1 MKRLLKQK
9 SHHVILEGF
18 LSELFGQDVRVTDLL
33 DTESIAEKE
42 RDKTNRVD
50 LLCKNNRGELIIIEL
65 QYYLE
70 NDYFQRML
78 FSASKLVLEYLS
90 KNSVYGE
97 IKKVYAIHIVYFN
110 LGSGVD
116 YVYRGR
122 QQFIGIHHNDPL
134 ELSRNQK
141 RYFKGTEPAD
151 LYPEYYI
158 INICNFKHPFEHP
171 TQNTLDEWI
180 YYFKYSTLPLGYR
193 AKGLDE
199 AEKQLNIDH
208 MKPEVKEEYMKQL
221 SGFGISEKMLMD
233 NWFDGEAEG
242 EYKGF
247 VRGKEEG
254 REEGREEGLSTGIR
268 IQLEKTVHNMF
279 KHGMSLESIAE
290 ITDIAT
296 SEVMEILKNNI
307 KSQ

>member
-97 IKKVYAIHIVYFN
+97 IKKVKV
-110 LGSGVD
+110 
-116 YVYRGR
+116 
-122 QQFIGIHHNDPL
+122 P
-134 ELSRNQK
+134 SR
-141 RYFKGTEPAD
+141 
-151 LYPEYYI
+151 L
-158 INICNFKHPFEHP
+158 IC
-171 TQNTLDEWI
+171 
-180 YYFKYSTLPLGYR
+180 
-193 AKGLDE
+193 
-199 AEKQLNIDH
+199 
-208 MKPEVKEEYMKQL
+208 
-221 SGFGISEKMLMD
+221 
-233 NWFDGEAEG
+233 
-242 EYKGF
+242 
-247 VRGKEEG
+247 
-254 REEGREEGLSTGIR
+254 IR
-268 IQLEKTVHNMF
+268 
-279 KHGMSLESIAE
+279 SI
-290 ITDIAT
+290 T
-296 SEVMEILKNNI
+296 S
-307 KSQ
+307 

>member
-1 MKRLLKQK
+1 
-9 SHHVILEGF
+9 
-18 LSELFGQDVRVTDLL
+18 
-33 DTESIAEKE
+33 
-42 RDKTNRVD
+42 
-50 LLCKNNRGELIIIEL
+50 
-65 QYYLE
+65 
-70 NDYFQRML
+70 
-78 FSASKLVLEYLS
+78 
-90 KNSVYGE
+90 
-97 IKKVYAIHIVYFN
+97 
-110 LGSGVD
+110 
-116 YVYRGR
+116 
-122 QQFIGIHHNDPL
+122 
-134 ELSRNQK
+134 
-141 RYFKGTEPAD
+141 
-151 LYPEYYI
+151 
-158 INICNFKHPFEHP
+158 
-171 TQNTLDEWI
+171 
-180 YYFKYSTLPLGYR
+180 LPLGYR

-254 REEGREEGLSTGIR
+254 RQEGREEGRQEGREEGLSTGIR
-268 IQLEKTVHNMF
+268 IQLETTVHNMF

-290 ITDIAT
+290 ITGIAT